1 MEINRYEAKTEEEAV
16 KEAIKK
22 LNCAKE
28 NFIYNSKYIE
38 GKLFKSSKYQIEV
51 VKIEDIKDY
60 INEFFKQYSKL
71 TNIEINSDILY
82 NNESFNVVLVTN
94 NNSILI
100 GKEGKNLNALQN
112 ILRQNLKIETGM
124 YIKINIDVSN
134 YKIKKLNNL
143 EKEVR
148 KIAKEIIKTKLDVSL
163 DPMNSYERRYIHNI
177 INEYEN
183 LKTESIGEGKERHI
197 VIKYIEN

>member
-1 MEINRYEAKTEEEAV
+1 
-16 KEAIKK
+16 
-22 LNCAKE
+22 
-28 NFIYNSKYIE
+28 
-38 GKLFKSSKYQIEV
+38 
-51 VKIEDIKDY
+51 
-60 INEFFKQYSKL
+60 
-71 TNIEINSDILY
+71 
-82 NNESFNVVLVTN
+82 
-94 NNSILI
+94 
-100 GKEGKNLNALQN
+100 
-112 ILRQNLKIETGM
+112 M

-183 LKTESIGEGKERHI
+183 LKTESIGEGKERHV